1 MKQAVVVGAGF
12 GGIAAA
18 LRMRAKGYAVTLL
31 DKQGQLGGRAR
42 TFEKEGYLFDAGPT
56 VVTAPFLFDE
66 LFTLFDKY
74 REDYIKFVPVEPWYR
89 FEYPDGDHFNYGGTV
104 EDTLAEIERIAPED
118 KDGYLRLLSASK
130 DIFDVGFTEL
140 ADKPFHEFSSMLSQ
154 IPNLMR
160 LKSYKSVWQLI
171 CDHLKNDKIRQA
183 FSIQP
188 LLVGGNPF
196 DTTCIYN
203 LIHFLEREWGIHFA
217 LGGTG
222 AIVKGLEV
230 LMREQGIRIELNQ
243 DVTEFVYQNKQ
254 VTAVKCANGSEF
266 SCDMLVSNM
275 DPSYLYK
282 KIIPKNKQALSA
294 KIKTATAK
302 HSMGLFVL
310 YFGTDNTYPDVA
322 HHTIWLGKRYR
333 ELLNDIFDKK
343 VLADDFS
350 LYVHRPTA
358 TDASFAPKGCDSFYV
373 LAPVP
378 NLQGGQDWD
387 EIGDQY
393 AQRIL
398 DALDKTMLPGVKEH
412 VTVQFHKAPNDFE
425 TDYHAMHGSGF
436 SIAPSLTQSAWFRY
450 HNKAEGLNNVI
461 LTGAGTHPGAGMPG
475 VLCSAKVIEHLVE
488 PITEKAPSTTSELN
502 LSHGIR

>member
-1 MKQAVVVGAGF
+1 
-12 GGIAAA
+12 
-18 LRMRAKGYAVTLL
+18 
-31 DKQGQLGGRAR
+31 
-42 TFEKEGYLFDAGPT
+42 
-56 VVTAPFLFDE
+56 
-66 LFTLFDKY
+66 
-74 REDYIKFVPVEPWYR
+74 
-89 FEYPDGDHFNYGGTV
+89 
-104 EDTLAEIERIAPED
+104 
-118 KDGYLRLLSASK
+118 
-130 DIFDVGFTEL
+130 
-140 ADKPFHEFSSMLSQ
+140 
-154 IPNLMR
+154 
-160 LKSYKSVWQLI
+160 
-171 CDHLKNDKIRQA
+171 
-183 FSIQP
+183 
-188 LLVGGNPF
+188 
-196 DTTCIYN
+196 
-203 LIHFLEREWGIHFA
+203 
-217 LGGTG
+217 
-222 AIVKGLEV
+222 
-230 LMREQGIRIELNQ
+230 
-243 DVTEFVYQNKQ
+243 
-254 VTAVKCANGSEF
+254 
-266 SCDMLVSNM
+266 MLVSNM

-282 KIIPKNKQALSA
+282 KVIPKNKQALSA

-333 ELLNDIFDKK
+333 ELLDDIFDKK

-387 EIGDQY
+387 EIGEQY

-425 TDYHAMHGSGF
+425 TDYHSMHGSGF

-488 PITEKAPSTTSELN
+488 PITEKVPSTTPELS